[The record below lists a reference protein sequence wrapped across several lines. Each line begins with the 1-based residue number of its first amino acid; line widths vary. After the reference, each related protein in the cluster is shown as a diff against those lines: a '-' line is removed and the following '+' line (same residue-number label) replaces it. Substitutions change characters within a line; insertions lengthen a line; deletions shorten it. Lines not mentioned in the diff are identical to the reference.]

1 MTSLTNTSDPFLTLR
16 HHNNIIMLATFW
28 DNFEISLVW
37 STETTQFLLFV
48 QCLFQ
53 LSFVCVL
60 SHLTGWFSFLFKLIL
75 FYWVFLLKDMM
86 GIIIVCN
93 DGNIWDCAS
102 SLFSSSICRQRSR
115 AAIFMHFNES
125 SPRPHDLY
133 CNCDHVLADRFVRS
147 RLTRCK
153 QATLLQHRSRELS
166 RGALLPTEKS
176 IAANKSSTWLAA
188 WLGAG
193 DCLPCLSCRSWIN

>member
-1 MTSLTNTSDPFLTLR
+1 MTSPTNTSDPCLTLH
-16 HHNNIIMLATFW
+16 HHNNIILMATFW

-60 SHLTGWFSFLFKLIL
+60 SHLTGCFSFFLFKLIL

-86 GIIIVCN
+86 RIIIVGN
-93 DGNIWDCAS
+93 DGNIWACAS
-102 SLFSSSICRQRSR
+102 SLFCSSICRQRSR
-115 AAIFMHFNES
+115 AAICMHFNES

-133 CNCDHVLADRFVRS
+133 CNCDHVLADRFVPS
-147 RLTRCK
+147 RLASWLCC
-153 QATLLQHRSRELS
+153 
-166 RGALLPTEKS
+166 S
-176 IAANKSSTWLAA
+176 ID
-188 WLGAG
+188 LG
-193 DCLPCLSCRSWIN
+193 N